1 MNEQEDLLEGLEVVR
16 ACGCANM
23 FDRQSVARLLEDF
36 GYLEEYEVVKNMSP
50 SQYVSD
56 PALKWLGFQPKTL
69 VVVDQTQ

>member
-36 GYLEEYEVVKNMSP
+36 GYLEEYEVLKNMSP
-50 SQYVSD
+50 SQYIKLLS
-56 PALKWLGFQPKTL
+56 
-69 VVVDQTQ
+69 VDFSEHLNGKNN